1 MRRFRLLPR
10 PTQVIA
16 VVALILAV
24 GGGAFAVAASLSKSD
39 VKKIADKEIKK
50 KAPNLSVKKA
60 KKAKTATTATSAT
73 TASEAVAI
81 NGAVIDHFNIT
92 DPTNTSIHD
101 IGTFG
106 PLTLSG
112 GCGATDVRLSGK
124 VNQTSDELTY
134 VDGGSTSGN
143 AQLGSG
149 TATSLSQGGLTSGGM
164 GESYFQL
171 NNKTAVHV
179 EWRINDAPALGNAN
193 QCEYSGVVT
202 IG

>member
-1 MRRFRLLPR
+1 MRRFRLLPK

-24 GGGAFAVAASLSKSD
+24 GGGSFAVAASLSKND

-50 KAPNLSVKKA
+50 KAPNLSVRKA
-60 KKAKTATTATSAT
+60 KKATTATSADS
-73 TASEAVAI
+73 ADSA
-81 NGAVIDHFNIT
+81 GAVNGTVIHHFFIT

-101 IGTFG
+101 IATFG

-112 GCGATDVRLSGK
+112 GCGASDVRLSGK

-134 VDGGSTSGN
+134 VDGGTTSGN

-149 TATSLSQGGLTSGGM
+149 TAASLSQGALASGGM

-193 QCEYSGVVT
+193 QCAYSGVVT
-202 IG
+202 VG